1 MEEETME
8 LKEGLLEEVAY
19 HLEEIDKLENG
30 SKEQQA
36 MVQDLKLLVD
46 ALNVMN
52 KNELDALNEAERR
65 EIEKLKNEKLYELEK
80 QKASLGWQRVV
91 FEMSKIAVPLI
102 VSGLLYEH
110 FQNKVLDFEENGR
123 VTSTAGRELHLPKF
137 WKG

>member
-1 MEEETME
+1 MDNDEMS

-52 KNELDALNEAERR
+52 KNELDAMNEAERR
-65 EIEKLKNEKLYELEK
+65 EIERIKNEKLYELEQ
-80 QKASLGWQRVV
+80 QKTHLGWQRVT
-91 FEMSKIAVPLI
+91 FEMAKIVVPTI
-102 VSGLLYEH
+102 ISIAAYDW
-110 FQNKVLDFEENGR
+110 FQRRVIDFEENGR
-123 VTSTAGRELHLPKF
+123 LTTTASRELHLPKF
-137 WKG
+137 MK